1 MVMDFGELPI
11 WSVAQDPAGHVVYAG
26 NGGGDLAS
34 FDLRT
39 GESGGERS
47 GVCIALEGY

>member
-11 WSVAQDPAGHVVYAG
+11 WSIAEDPAGHIVYAG

-39 GESGGERS
+39 GESGIERS
-47 GVCIALEGY
+47 GICIALEGT